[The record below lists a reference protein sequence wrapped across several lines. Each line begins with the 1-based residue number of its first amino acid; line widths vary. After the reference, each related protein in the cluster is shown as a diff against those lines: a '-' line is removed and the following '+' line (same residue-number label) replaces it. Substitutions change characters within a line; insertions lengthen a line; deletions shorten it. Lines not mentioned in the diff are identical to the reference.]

1 MKDLTNIQILSK
13 NEGGFLKVIVLPLY
27 EAIDEFNGAEFSM
40 KRLRQYVESNIKQWE
55 KIYT

>member
-27 EAIDEFNGAEFSM
+27 EAIDEFNGTDYNM
-40 KRLRQYVESNIKQWE
+40 RRLRQYVENNMK
-55 KIYT
+55 